1 MLLRNQANPRGKVT
15 ARSESPCVGDTRHQS
30 GCQQWTDTGN
40 VVKPP
45 ARFIRPMPSHD
56 HSIELQNLLLEAEQ
70 LSTQC
75 GKTCTHDIR
84 HSFVVSVGNDTEQ
97 FLDAFTSN
105 GRDNAEFGK
114 VSPD

>member
-1 MLLRNQANPRGKVT
+1 MLG
-15 ARSESPCVGDTRHQS
+15 
-30 GCQQWTDTGN
+30 
-40 VVKPP
+40 
-45 ARFIRPMPSHD
+45 HD

-114 VSPD
+114 VSPDRIDDSGLLADAQMTGTMQH